1 MRRGLRLAG
10 HPVHAMLSDFPMV
23 LLLLWT
29 ALDAAAFVLDSSM
42 LWQLGHW
49 ALIGGVVAAGFAA
62 TAGLVD
68 YATIDAT
75 RPRAART
82 AVAHMLV
89 MLSVVTL
96 AIVALVFRTSSMPRH
111 VDRLLHVVAL
121 VLVAAG
127 LAGGGW
133 LGGHLVFR
141 HGVGVDGAR

>member
-29 ALDAAAFVLDSSM
+29 ALDAAALVLESRM
-42 LWQLGHW
+42 LWQIAHW
-49 ALIGGVVAAGFAA
+49 ALIGGVIAAGFAA
-62 TAGLVD
+62 SAGLVD
-68 YATIDAT
+68 YFSVVST
-75 RPRAART
+75 RPSAART

-89 MLSVVTL
+89 MLSVVVL
-96 AIVALVFRTSSMPRH
+96 AIVALVYRTSELPQH
-111 VDRLLHVVAL
+111 ADRVVHVVAL

-141 HGVGVDGAR
+141 YGVGVDDAR

>member
-1 MRRGLRLAG
+1 
-10 HPVHAMLSDFPMV
+10 MLSDFPMV

-29 ALDAAAFVLDSSM
+29 VLDAAALILDSAL

-49 ALIGGVVAAGFAA
+49 ALIGGVVTAGFAA

-68 YATIDAT
+68 YSSIDAAK
-75 RPRAART
+75 PGAARV
-82 AVAHMLV
+82 AVAHMAV
-89 MLSVVTL
+89 MLSVVVL
-96 AIVALVFRTSSMPRH
+96 AIVALVCRTSALPQH
-111 VDRLLHVVAL
+111 ADRVVHVVAL

-141 HGVGVDGAR
+141 HGVGVDDTR